1 LGGENTEEG
10 VAHGYRQASG
20 PRDCSPVKARQTLL
34 NRILELHI
42 AGRTA
47 EDIASQ
53 VLTNEPENVMFR
65 GAMLVEIV
73 LHYAGRRPEEKHL

>member
-1 LGGENTEEG
+1 MGGEGTKEG
-10 VAHGYRQASG
+10 VAHGYRRESVPMG
-20 PRDCSPVKARQTLL
+20 CDPVNARQTLL

-42 AGRTA
+42 SGRTA
-47 EDIASQ
+47 EEIAAR

-73 LHYAGRRPEEKHL
+73 LHYAGRRPEEKHP